1 MAGSYNHA
9 VDKDGKLDDFDI
21 FKANV
26 ENLGDA
32 YETVEEMYGMI
43 WFLAHA
49 LRNTR
54 ELAGQLT
61 DHTEAQL
68 VELARANYSQGVQLS
83 PTDRPA
89 QF

>member
-1 MAGSYNHA
+1 MAGSYSHA
-9 VDKDGKLDDFDI
+9 INEDGSLRPPEEFVKL
-21 FKANV
+21 V

-43 WFLAHA
+43 WWLSHA

-54 ELAGQLT
+54 EVNGGLV
-61 DHTEAQL
+61 DHTEKQL
-68 VELARANYSQGVQLS
+68 VKLAQISYKSGIVFS